1 MSCTQQ
7 PNFPENPEEARR
19 GELEAENKRLRKAL
33 TLCRTRFAMYPNAP
47 MIELIASNPA
57 SAPVNSVNGVQ
68 PERRRPRRCHGLRW
82 MSMNRIGF
90 RRR

>member
-47 MIELIASNPA
+47 MIELIDAALSPLRSPGAAS
-57 SAPVNSVNGVQ
+57 
-68 PERRRPRRCHGLRW
+68 
-82 MSMNRIGF
+82 
-90 RRR
+90 